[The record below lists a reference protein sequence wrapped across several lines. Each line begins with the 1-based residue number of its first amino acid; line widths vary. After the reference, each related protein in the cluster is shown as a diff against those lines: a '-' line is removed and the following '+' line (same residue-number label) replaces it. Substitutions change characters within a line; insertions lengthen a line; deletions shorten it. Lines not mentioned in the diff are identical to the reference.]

1 MSVDRETK
9 LFKRMK
15 ILAINDDVELKKEYE
30 WLYKTFSNT
39 SVFIPKYINTIS
51 NTKTIPKSDLYK
63 PYEQILK
70 IKEQL
75 NKLEL
80 NLEINSIDFTDDYV
94 IFDNN
99 LPELKYVL
107 NSLYPENNKQEDTK
121 STKIN
126 KNKIKL

>member
-15 ILAINDDVELKKEYE
+15 ILAINDDEELKKEYE

-63 PYEQILK
+63 PHEQILK

-80 NLEINSIDFTDDYV
+80 NLEINSIDFMDDYV

-107 NSLYPENNKQEDTK
+107 NSLYPENNKQADTK

>member
-9 LFKRMK
+9 LFKRIK

-30 WLYKTFSNT
+30 WLYKTFSNA
-39 SVFIPKYINTIS
+39 SIFIPKYINTIS

-63 PYEQILK
+63 PDEQILK

-80 NLEINSIDFTDDYV
+80 NLEINSIDFMDDYV

-126 KNKIKL
+126 KNKIRL

>member
-80 NLEINSIDFTDDYV
+80 NLEMNSIDFMDDYV